1 MDESPLLNMKTKELN
16 KFLNGLVSEDEKK
29 KIKRIR
35 RRCKNRG
42 YAQNCQTKRLCR
54 INDLEVANIELKKKL
69 AEGCKD
75 RLEHHLASVGLV
87 TTMTSLASEPTKH

>member
-29 KIKRIR
+29 KIKKTL

-54 INDLEVANIELKKKL
+54 QI
-69 AEGCKD
+69 
-75 RLEHHLASVGLV
+75 
-87 TTMTSLASEPTKH
+87 SLGFNNFSNATIDIIRPHNL